1 MLSCLPCPQPGL
13 GPPEVGVRQQ
23 ISESGVR
30 SWSRAGGQAW
40 AVSEAWRGA
49 LELAGRQGGREKG
62 RGRLL
67 AAVGLRQCPVAHHF
81 TFIAPVLLSLL
92 SLRWEARLSGNR
104 SCGLLGACL
113 GAEL

>member
-1 MLSCLPCPQPGL
+1 M
-13 GPPEVGVRQQ
+13 RQQ

-92 SLRWEARLSGNR
+92 SLRWEAWLSGNR

>member
-1 MLSCLPCPQPGL
+1 MLSCLPCPQPDL

-30 SWSRAGGQAW
+30 SRAGGQVW

-67 AAVGLRQCPVAHHF
+67 VAVGLRQCPVAHHF

-92 SLRWEARLSGNR
+92 SLRWEAWLSGNR

>member
-1 MLSCLPCPQPGL
+1 MVFLLSTSRSETIGEQLPSSQELPKQPQFSRSCTKQEGSA
-13 GPPEVGVRQQ
+13 VNFSQSYNQ
-23 ISESGVR
+23 IMTET
-30 SWSRAGGQAW
+30 
-40 AVSEAWRGA
+40 E
-49 LELAGRQGGREKG
+49 GREKG

-67 AAVGLRQCPVAHHF
+67 VAVGLRQCPVAHHF

-92 SLRWEARLSGNR
+92 SLRWEAWLSGNR